1 MRLRELVASPLGLT
15 AVTGAP
21 ALDRELGSVVVTDL
35 PDPSRYLRGGELVVS
50 GLVWLGDQRKSAT
63 QHCEEFVGAIAG
75 AGCAGLAAGD
85 TTDAPLPAELVGSCA
100 RHGVPLLH
108 VPARV
113 AFADLAEWINRRISA
128 ERVGDAGELLARH
141 RRLLGGGAQ
150 QGVAGIVGLI
160 GQETG

>member
-63 QHCEEFVGAIAG
+63 QH
-75 AGCAGLAAGD
+75 
-85 TTDAPLPAELVGSCA
+85 
-100 RHGVPLLH
+100 
-108 VPARV
+108 
-113 AFADLAEWINRRISA
+113 
-128 ERVGDAGELLARH
+128 
-141 RRLLGGGAQ
+141 
-150 QGVAGIVGLI
+150 
-160 GQETG
+160 